1 MKPCKFAFA
10 LPLFGLQLWRASLE
24 RAGQVQD
31 ICTGTPRLWSEHG
44 TPMIDLGEAG
54 VIIGVLFSK
63 ISAARL
69 KSLPSVAPVGGDFQ
83 LLAAWLVREC
93 WGAYVAVLA
102 DRATESVAVLVDPSG
117 LLPVYRTKTDTHLIV
132 VSHPRFIEQTCG
144 KRPQPSWTELRTH
157 LERPDLRLRNTCLE
171 NVHEYSPGEITRL
184 SEPHIPGKP
193 VWRPDR
199 FMPVNTAISCGQ
211 VAHELKDIS
220 TSVIGAWAGFLG
232 PTAVAASGGVDSS
245 LICAALSAANQPFDC
260 VTLSTSDPSGDESAY
275 VRRLAAHLGVRT
287 IARVYDV
294 ASIDPLHCVSSE
306 LARPSRKSFMAAL
319 DAELFGAA
327 QSLGAS
333 VIFDGN
339 GGDNL
344 FCFLHNAAPVVDRL
358 YCNGPGRGL
367 ASAFIDMCRL
377 TGCDL
382 PTMTRAALRRAI
394 HRFGPGL
401 WAPDLRLLAPSHNEF
416 TSGDPVT
423 PWFDVEVGRHG
434 GKRDHLALIMRN
446 QNHVNGIAAEGLPR
460 FSPLLSQPLVEYC
473 LSVPTWVWCTDG
485 INRAPARAA
494 FAADLPR
501 EIVMRTSKAGPDS
514 FLREFFAAHRAVYR
528 ELLLD
533 GLLARHE
540 LIDSKA
546 IEKAINVDIRS
557 EGSIIYRLLDLAEAE
572 NWARSWQN

>member
-1 MKPCKFAFA
+1 MKACKFAFA
-10 LPLFGLQLWRASLE
+10 LPVSGHKLWRSSLE
-24 RAGQVQD
+24 RAGEAQD
-31 ICTGTPRLWSEHG
+31 VCTGTPRLWPEHG

-63 ISAARL
+63 ASAVRL
-69 KSLPSVAPVGGDFQ
+69 ESLPSNAPVGDNPQ

-102 DRATESVAVLVDPSG
+102 DRATECVAILVDPSG
-117 LLPVYRTKTDTHLIV
+117 LFPAYHTKTDTHLIV
-132 VSHPRFIEQTCG
+132 VSHPRLIEQACG
-144 KRPQPSWTELRTH
+144 KRPQSSWTELRIH
-157 LERPDLRLRNTCLE
+157 LQRPDLRQRNTCLE
-171 NVHEYSPGEITRL
+171 NVREIAPGELSRL
-184 SEPHIPGKP
+184 SEPHIAGIPI
-193 VWRPDR
+193 WRPDR
-199 FMPVNTAISCGQ
+199 FMPVNNAISCGE
-211 VAHELKDIS
+211 VAHELRDIA
-220 TSVIGAWAGFLG
+220 TLVIDAWAGVLG

-245 LICAALSAANQPFDC
+245 FICAALSAARQPFDC
-260 VTLSTSDPSGDESAY
+260 VTLSTSDPSGDESVY
-275 VRRLAAHLGVRT
+275 VRRLAAHLGVRM

-327 QSLGAS
+327 QSMGAC

-358 YCNGPGRGL
+358 YCHGLGRGL
-367 ASAFIDMCRL
+367 ASTFIDMCRL

-382 PTMTRAALRRAI
+382 PTMTRAALRRTI
-394 HRFGPGL
+394 HRYGRGL
-401 WAPDLRLLAPSHNEF
+401 WAPDLRLLALLHNEIN
-416 TSGDPVT
+416 SGDPVT

-546 IEKAINVDIRS
+546 IEIAINVDIRS